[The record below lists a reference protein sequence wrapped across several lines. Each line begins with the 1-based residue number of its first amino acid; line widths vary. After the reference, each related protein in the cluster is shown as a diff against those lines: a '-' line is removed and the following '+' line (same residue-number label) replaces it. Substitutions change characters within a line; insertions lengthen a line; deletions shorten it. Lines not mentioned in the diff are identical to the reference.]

1 MYKVVIPGWEE
12 RVIRVECIKRFNSKE
27 EAEAYLKQIEE
38 GDLDVAGFDAI
49 LDVDVAE
56 VVDGGIDTLNATIKE
71 EEIVC

>member
-12 RVIRVECIKRFNSKE
+12 RVIRVEHIKRFNSKE

-56 VVDGGIDTLNATIKE
+56 VVDGGIDTLNATIEE